1 MVVEEDGAPA
11 LAGVPLLVE
20 AAGDG
25 KGTGASLRRCGLR
38 ASAGFEIRGL
48 WLEREWSP
56 RLLGSLVRRSGRL
69 PLRRRLLLLVRI
81 GIGRLTGQSLGLKLD
96 VH

>member
-1 MVVEEDGAPA
+1 MAMVVEEDGASA

-25 KGTGASLRRCGLR
+25 DGARASLRRCGLR
-38 ASAGFEIRGL
+38 ASAGLEVRGL
-48 WLEREWSP
+48 WLVGERSP
-56 RLLGSLVRRSGRL
+56 RLLGSLVRRDG
-69 PLRRRLLLLVRI
+69 LLLLVRTE
-81 GIGRLTGQSLGLKLD
+81 IGRMTGQSLGLKLD